1 MRSIEELKI
10 YTADDE
16 MPDCGRCDYITG
28 DFDCC
33 GRCGPEHGWGG
44 YERTETEDDNE
55 DRW

>member
-1 MRSIEELKI
+1 MLKI